1 MIKVRIL
8 KTKDIDGVIISGHAN
23 YDVIGKD
30 IVCSSVSSIV
40 ITTVNGIH
48 LIDNEY
54 LSIIEEKD
62 KLTLTI
68 NKENDTCMK
77 LIKNMLSLLSE
88 LEEQYPK
95 NLSVK

>member
-68 NKENDTCMK
+68 NKENDICMK